1 MGQTTLQILIT
12 ISATIAAI
20 GMLAVS
26 YIAILIKQ
34 EERGRGQ

>member
-20 GMLAVS
+20 GMLAV
-26 YIAILIKQ
+26 IAILIKQ
-34 EERGRGQ
+34 EERGRGR